1 VNAPEL
7 PVRAVSNA
15 NSALARL
22 NASEEAAAML
32 VKYISHI
39 PHTADDAWSAAAE
52 WKAYMEGMR

>member
-1 VNAPEL
+1 VNEYPLRE
-7 PVRAVSNA
+7 VN
-15 NSALARL
+15 NALARL
-22 NASEEAAAML
+22 NAAEEAAAML

>member
-1 VNAPEL
+1 VNAPEYPL
-7 PVRAVSNA
+7 REVN
-15 NSALARL
+15 NALARL
-22 NASEEAAAML
+22 NAAEEAAAML